1 MNKTYVKIFEEI
13 EYYQVLY
20 AGDDRQIAE
29 GITIHDVNPEE
40 YTGGENSSH
49 ILQIWEDG
57 KLKEEVH
64 TDSDGNDIEEEE
76 D

>member
-13 EYYQVLY
+13 EYYQILY
-20 AGDDRQIAE
+20 AGDDQQIAK

-40 YTGGENSSH
+40 YIGSEDSSH
-49 ILQIWEDG
+49 ILQIWEGG
-57 KLKEEVH
+57 KLKEVIH
-64 TDSDGNDIEEEE
+64 TDSDGNDIDDET